1 MKGLYIH
8 IPFCSSICSYCD
20 FPKMVAKE
28 STKHEYLAYVLKELE
43 AYKSDLFSIRSVYIG
58 GGTPNSLSDADL
70 EELFK
75 ALQPYFE
82 ESKENTI
89 EINSE
94 LFSKHQAELFK
105 AYGIIR
111 VSFGVHTL
119 QPKLISAIQRKHTKS
134 LVFQA
139 IKWLL
144 EVGITNINI
153 DMMYGLPGQ
162 TLQDVK
168 KDVEEVLALP
178 IAHISYYSLIL
189 EEKTILH
196 YQLKH
201 NQISIPDDD
210 LVADM
215 AIYIT
220 QALEKNQFKQYE
232 ISNYARI
239 GSESI
244 HNLGYWN
251 CEEYIGVGASA
262 CGYLHSRRYKNQS
275 ILSRYYIEPKEEEEV
290 ISLEEAKKEFMML
303 GLRKLAGVSISTYY
317 EKFKTYPEEDFELDK
332 LFHLGLLEK
341 EKDII
346 RIKRDKI
353 LLANLVFEE
362 FVG

>member
-1 MKGLYIH
+1 M
-8 IPFCSSICSYCD
+8 
-20 FPKMVAKE
+20 
-28 STKHEYLAYVLKELE
+28 
-43 AYKSDLFSIRSVYIG
+43 
-58 GGTPNSLSDADL
+58 
-70 EELFK
+70 
-75 ALQPYFE
+75 
-82 ESKENTI
+82 
-89 EINSE
+89 
-94 LFSKHQAELFK
+94 
-105 AYGIIR
+105 
-111 VSFGVHTL
+111 
-119 QPKLISAIQRKHTKS
+119 
-134 LVFQA
+134 VFQA